1 MMNHRGI
8 LITFRALT
16 HAQRGARLLERSGC
30 PASVL
35 RPPQELATGQCGYAV
50 RIPEG
55 CLREAL
61 RQLTAQGLLEGKVY
75 RRQGDGYE
83 VIRS

>member
-35 RPPQELATGQCGYAV
+35 RPPQEL
-50 RIPEG
+50 PPLLL
-55 CLREAL
+55 LRLPLVPDAGAAGSSCSRESA
-61 RQLTAQGLLEGKVY
+61 AA
-75 RRQGDGYE
+75 
-83 VIRS
+83 